1 MSENVVDIAVTQFST
16 VLELKV
22 QQKTSHL
29 RGRVAE
35 GTHRGK
41 QASPVQYIAPIKAQT
56 PAGRFAPL
64 GRVDAQFER
73 RWVFPVDKDL
83 PQLIDS
89 FDELRLISDPKS
101 QYSTNA
107 AAAVARDWDD
117 ILISKANAAA
127 SLGTDVNGLSTE
139 NFDDTTYGIA
149 ANFNSNGNS
158 GMSVS
163 KLRELRRLMRHYGE
177 DGDMNNEQMTIVIG
191 SSQESDLL
199 AETQVTSA
207 EFNGAKPTLVD
218 GSITRFLGFDFV
230 ISERLQIGVK
240 ASNVRTCIA
249 FMKSG
254 LYLGMWKDMQ
264 TTPSI
269 RNDLSGHPWQLYTNY
284 TCGATRLQKGK
295 LFVVYCADTSGASI
309 VP

>member
-1 MSENVVDIAVTQFST
+1 MSENVIDLAVSTFST
-16 VLELKV
+16 NLELKV

-35 GTHRGK
+35 GSHRGK
-41 QASPVQYIAPIKAQT
+41 QASMVQYMAPIKAQT
-56 PAGRFAPL
+56 PAARFAPL
-64 GRVDAQFER
+64 GRVDATFER

-83 PQLIDS
+83 PQLVDG

-117 ILISKANAAA
+117 ILITASNADAKT
-127 SLGTDVNGLSTE
+127 GTDASAFSTE
-139 NFDDTTYGIA
+139 TFDDSVYGIA
-149 ANFNSNGNS
+149 STFGASAATGFT
-158 GMSVS
+158 VA

-177 DGDMNNEQMTIVIG
+177 DGDMNNDQMTIVIG
-191 SSQESDLL
+191 SAQEADLL
-199 AETQVTSA
+199 AETQVTSN
-207 EFNGAKPTLVD
+207 EFNGGRPTLVE
-218 GSITRFLGFDFV
+218 GQISRFLGFDFV
-230 ISERLQIGVK
+230 LSERLPIGVK
-240 ASNVRTCIA
+240 AANVRTCIA

-254 LYLGMWKDMQ
+254 LYLGVWKDMT

-269 RNDLSGHPWQLYTNY
+269 RNDLSGHPYQLYTNY
-284 TCGATRLQKGK
+284 TVGATRLQKGK